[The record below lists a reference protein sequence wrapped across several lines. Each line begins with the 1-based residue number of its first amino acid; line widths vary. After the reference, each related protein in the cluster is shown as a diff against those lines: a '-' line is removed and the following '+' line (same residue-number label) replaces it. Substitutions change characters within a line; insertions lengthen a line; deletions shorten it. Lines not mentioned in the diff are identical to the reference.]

1 MPVRHNDR
9 EYRAMSVLE
18 AQQSAEQESRLV
30 RGYATTFDMPYMLYE
45 VEGVKYYEVIDR
57 HALDEADMSDVI
69 MQYDHAGR
77 VLARTSNKSL
87 VLSRDAHGLL
97 IEADLSLSDAARA
110 LHEDIKARLVTKMS
124 WAFRVRESSYD
135 NVTHTRTITKISKVF
150 DVSAVSHP
158 ANGDTD
164 ISARS
169 FVDGVIEQE
178 RAERLLRR
186 RRILKLMIDTET
198 EETHNGKNR

>member
-1 MPVRHNDR
+1 MPMKHPDR
-9 EYRAMSVLE
+9 EYRAMSVLD
-18 AQQSAEQESRLV
+18 AQQDAAQESRLV
-30 RGYATTFDMPYMLYE
+30 RGYATTFDVPYILFEMG
-45 VEGVKYYEVIDR
+45 GVKYYEVIDR

-87 VLSRDAHGLL
+87 TLSRDTHGLL
-97 IEADLSLSDAARA
+97 IEADLSMSDASRA

-124 WAFRVRESSYD
+124 WAFRVRDSKYD
-135 NVTHTRTITKISKVF
+135 NATHTRTITKISKVY
-150 DVSAVSHP
+150 DVSAVSYP

-178 RAERLLRR
+178 RAERLSRR
-186 RRILKLMIDTET
+186 KRILKLMIDTET
-198 EETHNGKNR
+198 EDTHHEKN